1 MQLYRF
7 VITVDVYGRDSKIDP
22 ERGNLSTCKLFART
36 HREAVLTALR
46 SFVEQEIAAERIT
59 RQDQIAIAREKG
71 AEREHLSGEGAGRFE
86 FHTVWLLPS
95 KAPYA
100 GFVVERCET
109 LEEVT
114 RNAT

>member
-7 VITVDVYGRDSKIDP
+7 VITVDTYGRD
-22 ERGNLSTCKLFART
+22 ERGKSRRAVVFART

-59 RQDQIAIAREKG
+59 RQDQIAITREG

-86 FHTVWLLPS
+86 FHTVWLPPS